1 MRKLLKL
8 DFQRLFNGVLFKL
21 ALGVCAVLGIWDLVL
36 NVQAHYANIE
46 ALKTQTIAYSY
57 PSSVYNSCIAAD
69 GLYLP
74 SILLFSLFPLLVTL
88 PAGISMAMDIKS
100 GYIKNLRVRKEQ
112 KSVILSRYISIF
124 VGAFLLAMAATFGQ
138 MIFSMMFL
146 PTISPEIASY
156 TFPMMAVGQVGH
168 SFYAVHPFLYLL
180 LYNLYDAVYLAG
192 IKFCSLHPAPCR
204 SVRVQNSHNTR
215 FVKLFSF
222 VLCPLVPSFS
232 PQKL

>member
-1 MRKLLKL
+1 MRELLKL
-8 DFQRLFNGVLFKL
+8 DFQRLFDGVLFKL

-36 NVQAHYANIE
+36 NVQAHYANME

-69 GLYLP
+69 GIYLP

-88 PAGISMAMDIKS
+88 PAGVSMAMDIKS

-124 VGAFLLAMAATFGQ
+124 AGAFLLAMAATFGQ

-168 SFYAVHPFLYLL
+168 RFMQCIH
-180 LYNLYDAVYLAG
+180 
-192 IKFCSLHPAPCR
+192 FCICFCIICMM
-204 SVRVQNSHNTR
+204 QYIW
-215 FVKLFSF
+215 
-222 VLCPLVPSFS
+222 
-232 PQKL
+232 QE

>member
-1 MRKLLKL
+1 MRELLKL
-8 DFQRLFNGVLFKL
+8 DFQRLFDGVLFKL

-36 NVQAHYANIE
+36 NVQAHYANME

-69 GLYLP
+69 GIYLP

-88 PAGISMAMDIKS
+88 PAGVSMAMDIKS

-124 VGAFLLAMAATFGQ
+124 AGAFLLAMAATFGQ

-156 TFPMMAVGQVGH
+156 TFPMMAVGQV
-168 SFYAVHPFLYLL
+168 
-180 LYNLYDAVYLAG
+180 
-192 IKFCSLHPAPCR
+192 
-204 SVRVQNSHNTR
+204 
-215 FVKLFSF
+215 
-222 VLCPLVPSFS
+222 
-232 PQKL
+232 

>member
-100 GYIKNLRVRKEQ
+100 GYIKNLRAEKRDPV
-112 KSVILSRYISIF
+112 
-124 VGAFLLAMAATFGQ
+124 T
-138 MIFSMMFL
+138 
-146 PTISPEIASY
+146 
-156 TFPMMAVGQVGH
+156 
-168 SFYAVHPFLYLL
+168 VHLDFCGGVSAG
-180 LYNLYDAVYLAG
+180 NGGNFWTDDFQYD
-192 IKFCSLHPAPCR
+192 
-204 SVRVQNSHNTR
+204 
-215 FVKLFSF
+215 
-222 VLCPLVPSFS
+222 VPSNDIS
-232 PQKL
+232 

>member
-1 MRKLLKL
+1 MRELLKL
-8 DFQRLFNGVLFKL
+8 DFQRLFDGVLFKL

-36 NVQAHYANIE
+36 NVQAHYANME

-88 PAGISMAMDIKS
+88 PAGVSMAMDIKS

-124 VGAFLLAMAATFGQ
+124 AGAFLLAMAATFGQ

-180 LYNLYDAVYLAG
+180 LYNLYDENHRQLHRPCVVSQDGRTATVPEDDSGQQRSQISICPCVEAG
-192 IKFCSLHPAPCR
+192 
-204 SVRVQNSHNTR
+204 
-215 FVKLFSF
+215 
-222 VLCPLVPSFS
+222 PLL
-232 PQKL
+232 PQPL

>member
-1 MRKLLKL
+1 MRELLKL
-8 DFQRLFNGVLFKL
+8 DFQRLFDGVLFKL

-36 NVQAHYANIE
+36 NVQAHYANME

-69 GLYLP
+69 GIYLP

-88 PAGISMAMDIKS
+88 PAGVSMAMDIKS

-124 VGAFLLAMAATFGQ
+124 AGAFLLAMAATFGQ

-180 LYNLYDAVYLAG
+180 LYNLYDACLLYTSPSPRD
-192 IKFCSLHPAPCR
+192 CS
-204 SVRVQNSHNTR
+204 
-215 FVKLFSF
+215 
-222 VLCPLVPSFS
+222 
-232 PQKL
+232 